1 MKKRSRTLS
10 ACLCAALTALTAFS
24 SPMSVLREPAVI
36 VSAASD
42 QDLIL
47 HYSSEA
53 GTNFTGNA
61 WDNDEAFYKALPL
74 GNGRIGAMV
83 YGNCPTER
91 FDLNEATFWSGGPG
105 NNNKQVSS
113 ETMERCWQQMLAG
126 NYRDAD
132 GTIGNSMIGGGEAK
146 YQSVGTLNL
155 DLGHKGVT
163 GYDRYLDMN
172 TGVAG
177 CSYQY
182 QGKTYKRESFVSHPD
197 QVLVT
202 RIFADG
208 SGSVSL
214 TASYDCSLTGQYT
227 IESDGSDTI
236 VMNGHGDSE
245 YGMPYAVWF
254 STRTKVIPEG
264 GTVSVSGNRIS
275 VSGADSV
282 TVLTAVRTNFVDY
295 ATCNG
300 DEKGDCAKDLNAAS
314 KKSFDTLYQAHLE
327 DYQELFSRVDVD
339 LGGSSSSSSTPV
351 PQRIASFGRDNDSK
365 LVKVLF
371 QYGRYMMISASRDSE
386 PMNLQGIW
394 NKFRDPAWGCKYTT
408 NINYEMNY
416 WPALTTNLEEC
427 FRPFVNKAKALQK
440 QGNQTAKDV
449 YGVSDGWVL
458 HHNTDLWNRTG
469 PIDGAWGMWPTGAA
483 WVSDMLYDA
492 YRFNQDEA
500 YLKEVYPV
508 IEGSAVFLKSI
519 MRDAKIDGQTY
530 SVVFPSTSPEVNTP
544 GGSGGQGAA
553 CAYGITMDNALARA
567 LFTDTIEASQIL
579 NANSTL
585 ESELQSRLNLIKP
598 VTIGSW
604 GQVQEW
610 AYDWDAKNEKNRHI
624 SHMYDLFPGQII
636 SKGDTP
642 QFAEAAAV
650 SLNAR
655 GDDGTGWSEA
665 WKLNCW
671 ARLEDGEH
679 AYNLVKLLVSP
690 VNNYG
695 RLYDNL
701 WDAHP
706 PFQIDGNFGFTS
718 GVAEMLLQSHD
729 DEIKLIPALPSQWNT
744 GHANGLCARGGFTVN
759 QEWANGALVSAE
771 IYSKNGNLCTV
782 SYQGETVSFQTE
794 KGKTY
799 LLSSDLEI
807 TDADSLRN
815 VARGKFAQSS
825 SDHFSDT
832 SPFTTLN
839 AVDGSDGTAWSD
851 PDSAT
856 GSSFIDISLNY
867 RKSGEVY
874 RKADETFTL
883 CRWDIKFAGVSGDY
897 KDNARAF
904 RLSFS
909 TDNGKTFGNA
919 VTVTGNTRNIA
930 SGVLDRIEA
939 NCVRVEILEPS
950 QYDNGKTLVNEIEL
964 WGISDEPE
972 PARSAYDLIEAES
985 FDRQSGIRTEA
996 LETGGTDVGYIENG
1010 DYIAF
1015 KNIDFGAGADSFS
1028 VRAGSETDGGTV
1040 SLRLDG
1046 INGKEIGSC
1055 TVTGTEGWQT
1065 FRDFEC
1071 AVKDAAGVHTLYL
1084 VFEGEDGF
1092 LMNLDS
1098 FRFKTGKLRGDI
1110 NGDSSVSVS
1119 DLVMMQ
1125 KHLLAI
1131 VFLTAKQGPYA
1142 DLNGDSSINAVDMA
1156 LLKRILLN
1164 A

>member
-1 MKKRSRTLS
+1 MRKRTRTVS
-10 ACLCAALTALTAFS
+10 ACISAALTAMAALS
-24 SPMSVLREPAVI
+24 SSMSVLNQPQLQ
-36 VSAASD
+36 VSAVSD

-47 HYSSEA
+47 HYSTEA
-53 GTNFTGNA
+53 GTNFSGNA

-105 NNNKQVSS
+105 SNNKAVSS
-113 ETMERCWQQMLAG
+113 DTMERCWQQMLAG

-132 GTIGNSMIGGGEAK
+132 GTIGASMIGGGEAK

-163 GYDRYLDMN
+163 GYDRFLDMN
-172 TGVAG
+172 TAVAG

-182 QGKTYKRESFVSHPD
+182 EGKRYKRESFVSHPD

-202 RIFADG
+202 RISSDSAG
-208 SGSVSL
+208 AVSL
-214 TASYDCSLTGQYT
+214 TASYDCSLTGQFSVD
-227 IESDGSDTI
+227 SDGSDTI

-275 VSGADSV
+275 VSGADAV
-282 TVLTAVRTNFVDY
+282 TVLTTVRTNFIDFE
-295 ATCNG
+295 TCNG
-300 DEKGDCAKDLNAAS
+300 DEKGDCAKDMNAAS
-314 KKSFDTLYQAHLE
+314 QKSYDALYTAHLN

-339 LGGSSSSSSTPV
+339 LGGSSESSAKAV
-351 PQRIASFGRDNDSK
+351 PDRIASFGRDNDPK

-427 FRPFVNKAKALQK
+427 FRPFVNKAKSLQK
-440 QGNQTAKDV
+440 QGNLTAKEV
-449 YGVSDGWVL
+449 YGVSEGWVL

-492 YRFNQDEA
+492 YRFNQDA
-500 YLKEVYPV
+500 DYLQEVYPV
-508 IEGSAVFLKSI
+508 IEGSAKFLSAI
-519 MRDAKIDGQTY
+519 MRNAKIDGQSY

-544 GGSGGQGAA
+544 AGSGGQGAA

-567 LFTDTIEASQIL
+567 LFTDTIEASQVL
-579 NANSTL
+579 NANSAL
-585 ESELQSRLNLIKP
+585 ESELQNRLNLIKP

-610 AYDWDAKNEKNRHI
+610 AYDWDAKDEKNRHI

-671 ARLEDGEH
+671 ARLEDGAH
-679 AYNLVKLLVSP
+679 AYNIVKLLVSP

-718 GVAEMLLQSHD
+718 GVAEMLLQSQN

-744 GHANGLCARGGFTVN
+744 GHANGLCARGGFTVD
-759 QEWANGALVSAE
+759 QEWKDGRLVCASVL
-771 IYSKNGNLCTV
+771 SKNGNICTV
-782 SYQGETVSFQTE
+782 SYQGETVSFPTE

-799 LLSSDLEI
+799 ILSSDLEV
-807 TDADSLRN
+807 TDADALRN
-815 VARGKFAQSS
+815 VARGKYAQSS
-825 SDHFSDT
+825 SDHFSDMT
-832 SPFTTLN
+832 PFTTPN

-851 PDSAT
+851 PNSSA
-856 GSSFIDISLNY
+856 GNSYIEIDLNY
-867 RKSGEVY
+867 QKNGGMY
-874 RKADETFTL
+874 RKADDTFTL

-919 VTVTGNTRNIA
+919 VTVTGNTKNIA
-930 SGVLDRIEA
+930 GGVLNRIEA
-939 NCVRVEILEPS
+939 NCVRVEILEPA

-972 PARSAYDLIEAES
+972 PTRSAYDLIEAES
-985 FDRQSGIRTEA
+985 YDRQSGIQTET
-996 LETGGTDVGYIENG
+996 LETGGMDVGFIENG

-1015 KNIDFGAGADSFS
+1015 RNIDFGVGADSFTVS
-1028 VRAGSETDGGTV
+1028 AGSETEGGTI
-1040 SLRLDG
+1040 SLRLDAPD
-1046 INGKEIGSC
+1046 GKEIGTCS
-1055 TVTGTEGWQT
+1055 VTGTEGWQS
-1065 FRDFEC
+1065 FQDFSC
-1071 AVKDAAGVHTLYL
+1071 DITNASSVHTLYL
-1084 VFEGEDGF
+1084 VFRGDEGF
-1092 LMNLDS
+1092 LMNLDN

-1110 NGDSSVSVS
+1110 NGDGTVSAE
-1119 DLVMMQ
+1119 DLLMMRM
-1125 KHLLAI
+1125 HLLAI
-1131 VFLTAKQGPYA
+1131 QFLTAEQGPYA
-1142 DLNGDSSINAVDMA
+1142 DLNGDGSVNAVDMA
-1156 LLKRILLN
+1156 LLKQILLK